1 MITADNGMLL
11 ISALLLFCIAFSRF
25 LTRFGIPTLVFFI
38 LAGMLLGSDGIG
50 GIFFDGAEAASGI
63 GNIAVCYILFA
74 GGLATSWNS
83 VKPVLAP
90 GVLLATVG
98 VMATAALVAVSA
110 CFLLGFTMLEGLLLG
125 SVVSCTDAASVFSIL
140 RSNNM
145 NLKGTLAPLLELES
159 SSNDPS
165 AYMLTIMVIGLMT
178 SPGDTFIDFVI
189 MLVIQ
194 FTVGGALGFLAGWLG
209 VKIVNGLKLD
219 SEGLYPVVMAALTAM
234 IFSLTQMV
242 HGNGLLA
249 VYIAGMT
256 MGNSRLTHKASLV
269 RFFDGLSWLMQIL
282 VFVTLGLLVFPS
294 QLPSILVP
302 GLIMAF
308 VLMFVIRPLA
318 VFPIL
323 HFYDY
328 SFKGKLLVSWVG
340 FRGASSIVFATYA
353 LSNNIA
359 AGQTLFNMVFFIS
372 LTSVVLQGSTLAPVA
387 RLLGQLE
394 TEDNTLVART
404 FTDYE
409 DDLSGE
415 LYEMRV
421 AAGSGAAGMMVQ
433 ALRFPDFARILIIKR
448 GNNSITPT
456 GKTRLAEGD
465 VLMVLAD
472 KTEGLLDLKEKW
484 GLA

>member
-1 MITADNGMLL
+1 MITAENGMFLV
-11 ISALLLFCIAFSRF
+11 SALLLFCVAFSRF
-25 LTRFGIPTLVFFI
+25 LTKLGIPTLVFFI

-50 GIFFDGAEAASGI
+50 GIFFDGAEEASRI
-63 GNIAVCYILFA
+63 GNMAVCYILFS
-74 GGLATSWNS
+74 GGLATRWDS
-83 VKPVLAP
+83 VKPVLVP

-98 VMATAALVAVSA
+98 VMATAALVAVFA
-110 CFLLGFTMLEGLLLG
+110 CFLLGLTVLEGLLLG

-165 AYMLTIMVIGLMT
+165 AYMLTITVIGLMT
-178 SPGDTFIDFVI
+178 SPGNTFIDFAL
-189 MLVIQ
+189 MLVTQ
-194 FTVGGALGFLAGWLG
+194 FAVGAGLGFLTGILG
-209 VKIVNGLKLD
+209 VKIINNLKLN

-234 IFSLTQMV
+234 IFSMTQML

-256 MGNSRLTHKASLV
+256 MGNSKLTNKASLV
-269 RFFDGLSWLMQIL
+269 RFFDGLSWFMQIL
-282 VFVTLGLLVFPS
+282 AFVTLGLLVFPS
-294 QLPSILVP
+294 QLPPILVP

-308 VLMFVIRPLA
+308 ALMFVIRPLA
-318 VFPIL
+318 VFPVL

-353 LSNNIA
+353 LSNNIT

-372 LTSVVLQGSTLAPVA
+372 LTSVILQGSTLAPTA
-387 RLLGQLE
+387 RLLDQLD

-409 DDLSGE
+409 DDLSGT

-421 AAGSGAAGMMVQ
+421 VRGSGAVGAMIQ
-433 ALRFPDFARILIIKR
+433 ELRFPDFARVLIIKR
-448 GNNSITPT
+448 GDKSVTPT

-465 VLMVLAD
+465 ILMILAD
-472 KTEGLLDLKEKW
+472 NTRGLLDLKEKW

>member
-1 MITADNGMLL
+1 MITADNRMLL

-178 SPGDTFIDFVI
+178 LPGDTFIDFVI

-328 SFKGKLLVSWVG
+328 SFKGKLLISWVG
-340 FRGASSIVFATYA
+340 FRGASSICFRHLRAFEQY
-353 LSNNIA
+353 S
-359 AGQTLFNMVFFIS
+359 G
-372 LTSVVLQGSTLAPVA
+372 GP
-387 RLLGQLE
+387 
-394 TEDNTLVART
+394 
-404 FTDYE
+404 
-409 DDLSGE
+409 DL
-415 LYEMRV
+415 
-421 AAGSGAAGMMVQ
+421 
-433 ALRFPDFARILIIKR
+433 I
-448 GNNSITPT
+448 
-456 GKTRLAEGD
+456 
-465 VLMVLAD
+465 
-472 KTEGLLDLKEKW
+472 
-484 GLA
+484 